1 MGGDLFE
8 ILFVIA
14 FILFGILGGRKKKP
28 GAGQTRPPRP
38 RPHPRPVP
46 QRGASRSASSAGAR
60 EPPQRT
66 QDALLRELEGILTG
80 RRPAPQPF
88 DQVPDPDEARSL
100 ETLDVSETDSWDA
113 GLEQA
118 AQVGDTALWHEGRDR
133 ATGAVAAD
141 TPLWHEGRDR
151 AAGSLETL
159 EGAGEASHSRY
170 HQRYGPTAVSGLQ
183 RKARG
188 ASFDLR
194 DMRRAV
200 ILAEILGPP
209 VSER

>member
-8 ILFVIA
+8 ILFVVA

-38 RPHPRPVP
+38 RPHSRPAPR
-46 QRGASRSASSAGAR
+46 RESRQSATSGGS
-60 EPPQRT
+60 PPLT

-80 RRPAPQPF
+80 RRPAPTGIEH
-88 DQVPDPDEARSL
+88 VPDPEEAQSL
-100 ETLDVSETDSWDA
+100 EPLDGSESDSWEA

-118 AQVGDTALWHEGRDR
+118 AEVGDTALWHEGR
-133 ATGAVAAD
+133 
-141 TPLWHEGRDR
+141 ER

-159 EGAGEASHSRY
+159 EGANEASHSRF
-170 HQRYGPTAVSGLQ
+170 HDRYSPTEVARLQ
-183 RKARG
+183 RKARA

-194 DMRRAV
+194 DLQRAV
-200 ILAEILGPP
+200 IWSEILGPP

>member
-8 ILFVIA
+8 VLFVVA

-28 GAGQTRPPRP
+28 GAGQSRPAPR
-38 RPHPRPVP
+38 
-46 QRGASRSASSAGAR
+46 QQASRSPSSVGSRQAG
-60 EPPQRT
+60 QTT

-80 RRPAPQPF
+80 RRPAPQRI
-88 DQVPDPDEARSL
+88 DHVPDPDEARSL
-100 ETLDVSETDSWDA
+100 ETLDVGETDSWEA

-133 ATGAVAAD
+133 ESGSAAGD
-141 TPLWHEGRDR
+141 TALWQEGRDR

-170 HQRYGPTAVSGLQ
+170 HQRYGLTAVSGLQ
-183 RKARG
+183 RKARD
-188 ASFDLR
+188 ASFALG
-194 DMRRAV
+194 DMRSAV
-200 ILAEILGPP
+200 ILSEILGPP

>member
-14 FILFGILGGRKKKP
+14 FILFGILGGKKKKKP
-28 GAGQTRPPRP
+28 GAGQSRPAPR
-38 RPHPRPVP
+38 
-46 QRGASRSASSAGAR
+46 QQASRSPSSVGPRQAG
-60 EPPQRT
+60 QTT

-80 RRPAPQPF
+80 RRPAPQRI
-88 DQVPDPDEARSL
+88 DHVPDPDEARSL
-100 ETLDVSETDSWDA
+100 ETLDEGETNSWEA

-118 AQVGDTALWHEGRDR
+118 AQVEDTTLWHEGRDR
-133 ATGAVAAD
+133 ETRSAAGD
-141 TPLWHEGRDR
+141 TALWHEGRDR

-159 EGAGEASHSRY
+159 EGAGEASHSRF
-170 HQRYGPTAVSGLQ
+170 HQRYGLTAVSGLQ
-183 RKARG
+183 RKARS
-188 ASFDLR
+188 ASFDLG